1 MTSKGRL
8 DAPHNHILHQTNAQC
23 SISAF
28 LQNQM
33 CYLGQELVYADA
45 SETLERLLGIKT
57 NAKQIERVCHHYG
70 DVIESQIQNSIAKG
84 GTPPQLTDGK
94 KYYAMLDGSM
104 LLTREEKWKEIKLAR
119 IFSAEQKVS
128 VSKGR
133 NCIGTSTYVA
143 HLGKHTNFLQ
153 KVEYHLDS
161 KAEIIFVADGAP
173 WIWKW
178 VEAMYPESTQI
189 LDFYHAKEHL
199 CQWAAVT
206 IGDETER
213 NRWIDYQSLL
223 LLNDKVEDVIK
234 NIRKR
239 PTFTPVSKQKKKA
252 LLEYYTTHKERMKY
266 RTFKIHGLIIGS
278 GAIEAANR
286 HVIQQRMKLS
296 GQRWTIKGAQQIANL
311 RTLNKSNQWEKLT
324 ELTSIAA

>member
-1 MTSKGRL
+1 MTSAGL
-8 DAPHNHILHQTNAQC
+8 LEAPHSHVLHQTNAAC
-23 SISAF
+23 SVSAF

-45 SETLERLLGIKT
+45 CETLERLLGIET

-70 DVIESQIQNSIAKG
+70 NVLEGQLQNAIAAG
-84 GTPPQLTDGK
+84 GTPPRPTDGK

-104 LLTREEKWKEIKLAR
+104 ILTREEKWKEMKLAR
-119 IFSAEQKVS
+119 IYEAGQQVS

-133 NCIGTSTYVA
+133 GHIGDSLYVA
-143 HLGKHTNFLQ
+143 HLGKHKDFLQ

-199 CQWAAVT
+199 CQWASIT
-206 IGDETER
+206 IGNEVER
-213 NRWIDYQSLL
+213 TQWIDYQSLL
-223 LLNDKVEDVIK
+223 LLNDKVEEVIK
-234 NIRKR
+234 NISRR
-239 PTFTPVSKQKKKA
+239 PAYTPDSKQKKKA
-252 LLEYYTTHKERMKY
+252 LIEYYTTHIERMKY
-266 RTFKIHGLIIGS
+266 RTFKIQGLAIGS
-278 GAIEAANR
+278 GAIEAAHR

-296 GQRWTIKGAQQIANL
+296 GQRWTIKGAQQIVNL
-311 RTLNKSNQWEKLT
+311 RALNKSNQWGKLI
-324 ELTSIAA
+324 EIASMAA

>member
-1 MTSKGRL
+1 MTSKGQL
-8 DAPHNHILHQTNAQC
+8 EAPHGHILHRSNAEC

-45 SETLERLLGIKT
+45 SETLERLLGIET

-70 DVIESQIQNSIAKG
+70 EVLEKQMKNEIAAG
-84 GTPPQLTDGK
+84 GLAPKITDGK
-94 KYYAMLDGSM
+94 KYYAMMDGSM
-104 LLTREEKWKEIKLAR
+104 ILTREEGWKEIKLAR
-119 IFSAEQKVS
+119 IFEAQQRVS
-128 VSKGR
+128 VSKAR
-133 NCIGTSTYVA
+133 NCIGESIYVA
-143 HLGKHTNFLQ
+143 HLGKHTDFLQ

-161 KAEIIFVADGAP
+161 KAEIVFVADGAP
-173 WIWKW
+173 WIWKR

-189 LDFYHAKEHL
+189 LDFYHAREHL

-206 IGDETER
+206 IGDEVER
-213 NRWIDYQSLL
+213 VRWIDYQILL

-234 NIRKR
+234 NISKR
-239 PTFTPVSKQKKKA
+239 PAFTPASKQKKKA
-252 LLEYYTTHKERMKY
+252 LIEYYTTHKERMKY
-266 RTFKIHGLIIGS
+266 KTFKAQGLIIGS

-311 RTLNKSNQWEKLT
+311 RTLNKSNQWENLI
-324 ELTSIAA
+324 EITSMAA